1 MYVISTC
8 VPGSLSYS
16 CALSSVTA
24 LSLQKPNQNLVN
36 QEKLFARDT
45 CEIHVYFR
53 SYTNLSVIQW
63 TKKVLI

>member
-45 CEIHVYFR
+45 CEIHVRYMCI
-53 SYTNLSVIQW
+53 SEVTQICL
-63 TKKVLI
+63 